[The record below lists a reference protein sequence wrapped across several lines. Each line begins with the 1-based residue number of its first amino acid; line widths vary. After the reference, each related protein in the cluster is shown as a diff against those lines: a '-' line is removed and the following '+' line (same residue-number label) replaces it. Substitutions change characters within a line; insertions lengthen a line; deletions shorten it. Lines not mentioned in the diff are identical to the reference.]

1 MSIPLRNM
9 KAEDIPELTEMLK
22 QEGTKLEKEEMMP
35 VNTYV
40 WDEDGIKGFFHF
52 RFEQNI
58 PSLRHLVIKK
68 EFRNIKNAAMI
79 IDEWKKVIK
88 GLGFNHSIVLT
99 NKPYL
104 QKLVEFKL
112 KGKPYSSKDY
122 VTAYCVEV

>member
-1 MSIPLRNM
+1 MFRQLEA
-9 KAEDIPELTEMLK
+9 KDLKELEDMITL
-22 QEGTKLEKEEMMP
+22 EGTKLEKEEMIP

-40 WDEDGIKGFFHF
+40 WDEDGIRGFFHF

-58 PSLRHLVIKK
+58 PSLRHLIIKK

-88 GLGFNHSIVLT
+88 GLGFNYSIVLT

-112 KGKPYSSKDY
+112 KGKPYSTKDY
-122 VTAYCVEV
+122 VTAYCVEVS